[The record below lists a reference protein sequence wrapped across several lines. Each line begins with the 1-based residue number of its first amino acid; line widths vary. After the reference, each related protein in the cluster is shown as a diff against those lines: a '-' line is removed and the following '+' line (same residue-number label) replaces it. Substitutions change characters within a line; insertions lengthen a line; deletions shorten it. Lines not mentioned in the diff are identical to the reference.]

1 MDDLRLDNLI
11 DETLKT
17 IDPVEV
23 PKDLHF
29 DAAKIMRLARMEEEA
44 EAEAKREERPAPLLS
59 LSRLRDVFQSRS
71 WMRYAAAAAAFA
83 VLLGVYTLSQ
93 SGEPVVPVPGGP
105 TNVAD
110 VEIDDGQIPLAQ
122 PDDPVQD
129 GEDPAVTPDPEQ
141 GSAED
146 PVQTEDPQPAVTPAP
161 PVQSAETTPKPPAP
175 QPAPT
180 PATPEPETPT
190 DVIEDEETPAV
201 EGPEYAGGLETDPV
215 EGEEPVTDPGEP
227 GEGETPQ
234 EDILGS
240 LLALAMQNESFAA
253 DFAAEDKG
261 FGYQLLKAEDVP
273 DGTKF
278 MVYFYESEE
287 EAAAQTINEENVRS
301 ILWKRES
308 L

>member
-17 IDPVEV
+17 IDPVEI
-23 PKDLHF
+23 PEDLHF

-71 WMRYAAAAAAFA
+71 WTRYAAAAAAFA
-83 VLLGVYTLSQ
+83 ILLGVYGFSHN
-93 SGEPVVPVPGGP
+93 GEGDPAVPVPGGP

-110 VEIDDGQIPLAQ
+110 VEIDDGQIPLAE
-122 PDDPVQD
+122 PDDPMQ
-129 GEDPAVTPDPEQ
+129 GEEDPAVTPGTEVDPQPE
-141 GSAED
+141 
-146 PVQTEDPQPAVTPAP
+146 TDPQPAVTPAP
-161 PVQSAETTPKPPAP
+161 PVQSAENTPAPVQP
-175 QPAPT
+175 QPAPA
-180 PATPEPETPT
+180 PAEPETPPE
-190 DVIEDEETPAV
+190 VIDDQETPAA
-201 EGPEYAGGLETDPV
+201 EGPEYAGGLEENPA
-215 EGEEPVTDPGEP
+215 
-227 GEGETPQ
+227 EGETPQPDPAVDPENPQ

-240 LLALAMQNESFAA
+240 LLELAMQNESFAES
-253 DFAAEDKG
+253 FAAEDKG
-261 FGYQLLKAEDVP
+261 YGYQLLKAEDVP
-273 DGTKF
+273 DGTQF

-287 EAAAQTINEENVRS
+287 EAAAQTVNEENVRS

>member
-1 MDDLRLDNLI
+1 
-11 DETLKT
+11 
-17 IDPVEV
+17 
-23 PKDLHF
+23 
-29 DAAKIMRLARMEEEA
+29 MEEEA

-110 VEIDDGQIPLAQ
+110 VEIENGQIPLAE
-122 PDDPVQD
+122 PEDPFEGTD
-129 GEDPAVTPDPEQ
+129 DPAVTPDPEQ

-190 DVIEDEETPAV
+190 DVIEDEETPAA

-215 EGEEPVTDPGEP
+215 EGEEPVTDPREP
-227 GEGETPQ
+227 GESETPQ

-273 DGTKF
+273 DGTQF

-287 EAAAQTINEENVRS
+287 EAAAQTINEENIRS

>member
-93 SGEPVVPVPGGP
+93 RGEPVVPVPGGP

-129 GEDPAVTPDPEQ
+129 GEDPAVIPDPEQ
-141 GSAED
+141 AL
-146 PVQTEDPQPAVTPAP
+146 QKTLFRR
-161 PVQSAETTPKPPAP
+161 K
-175 QPAPT
+175 
-180 PATPEPETPT
+180 
-190 DVIEDEETPAV
+190 IR
-201 EGPEYAGGLETDPV
+201 
-215 EGEEPVTDPGEP
+215 
-227 GEGETPQ
+227 
-234 EDILGS
+234 S
-240 LLALAMQNESFAA
+240 L
-253 DFAAEDKG
+253 
-261 FGYQLLKAEDVP
+261 P
-273 DGTKF
+273 
-278 MVYFYESEE
+278 
-287 EAAAQTINEENVRS
+287 
-301 ILWKRES
+301 
-308 L
+308 